1 MDEELKTK
9 SEEARLL
16 AKNQIYD
23 ELTKDVKD
31 QLWLM
36 KEITKKRDT
45 GKSSVQLLR
54 SLCLLGTYIKRRC
67 NLLLIQ
73 KETGAICDDDLLLSF
88 QGMVSAMNM
97 IGIRSELDWHSDKRF
112 SPGFSVC
119 FFDAL
124 ELLLEYERF
133 SVGEML
139 ISAERGRAR
148 FAVTGSTMNSP
159 EAFVQ
164 LICAKGYP
172 ASCRDIPGGY
182 EIILME
188 GK

>member
-1 MDEELKTK
+1 MAFRQALFPRIF
-9 SEEARLL
+9 RLFFP
-16 AKNQIYD
+16 
-23 ELTKDVKD
+23 
-31 QLWLM
+31 
-36 KEITKKRDT
+36 
-45 GKSSVQLLR
+45 
-54 SLCLLGTYIKRRC
+54 
-67 NLLLIQ
+67 
-73 KETGAICDDDLLLSF
+73 LLSSRL
-88 QGMVSAMNM
+88 QV
-97 IGIRSELDWHSDKRF
+97 LT
-112 SPGFSVC
+112 
-119 FFDAL
+119 
-124 ELLLEYERF
+124 LLLEYERF

-182 EIILME
+182 EIILTE